1 MKVLVVD
8 DSTVVRLVLR
18 EVLEEAGFVVDE
30 ASSGAEAIRI
40 LETNTYDL
48 ITMDI
53 HMPDMSG
60 YETTER
66 ILERWSVPIIIV
78 TASANAKVAS
88 TAIRAL
94 EVGALAVV
102 EKPASPLAANFELTC
117 KDLLRAVRLMKDV
130 KIVRRP
136 RKATVPAPLIEL
148 RPEQRPLDKKIKVV
162 AFSASAGGPAALK
175 LILGA
180 IKKPLPW
187 PVIINQHIAV
197 GFLHGFAD
205 WLHACSGFKVI
216 ISSADQPLYAGNL
229 YLAPEGFHQ
238 IVDQHGHIQLR
249 PRADTDLICPSADI
263 LLHSIA
269 DYAGSQAIGVQLSGM
284 GRDGADGLAHMQK
297 LGASIL
303 VQQPESTMIAS
314 MPSTA
319 LAQCPKAIVLKPL
332 EIAQYLVTLA
342 DTCRHS
348 ARDFVLSE
356 NNKNEL

>member
-1 MKVLVVD
+1 MRILIVD

-18 EVLEEAGFVVDE
+18 EVLEDAGFVVDE
-30 ASSGAEAIRI
+30 AGCGAEAIRR

-102 EKPASPLAANFELTC
+102 EKPSSPLAANFELTC

-136 RKATVPAPLIEL
+136 RKVSTTLSTITL
-148 RPEQRPLDKKIKVV
+148 RPEQRPTSTKIKIV

-175 LILGA
+175 IILGA

-187 PVIINQHIAV
+187 PILINQHIAV

-216 ISSADQPLYAGNL
+216 ISTPNQALYAGNL

-238 IVDQHGHIQLR
+238 TVDESGRIQLIAR
-249 PRADTDLICPSADI
+249 KELDLICPSADN
-263 LLHSIA
+263 LLSSIA
-269 DYAGSQAIGVQLSGM
+269 DYAGCQAIGVQLSGM
-284 GRDGADGLAHMQK
+284 GRDGAEGMAK
-297 LGASIL
+297 LHKIGAPVL
-303 VQQPESTMIAS
+303 VQHPDTTMIAS
-314 MPSTA
+314 MPNA
-319 LAQCPKAIVLKPL
+319 AIAQCSAASVLQPL
-332 EIAQYLVTLA
+332 EIAEYLVSLA
-342 DTCRHS
+342 ENCRHS
-348 ARDFVLSE
+348 TRDYALSE
-356 NNKNEL
+356 NNKNEF